1 MCQTFLQQLKSS
13 RSPSISLNIFR
24 NNRTNS
30 GFDADAIDHTTAADL
45 AEVGSDKWTRYPRC
59 IGAFITEMDYGLA
72 PCIQQAIDSACDHYK
87 LGYIPESWKLQVT
100 GRHAPADGGIAG

>member
-1 MCQTFLQQLKSS
+1 MDPL
-13 RSPSISLNIFR
+13 
-24 NNRTNS
+24 
-30 GFDADAIDHTTAADL
+30 
-45 AEVGSDKWTRYPRC
+45 PRC